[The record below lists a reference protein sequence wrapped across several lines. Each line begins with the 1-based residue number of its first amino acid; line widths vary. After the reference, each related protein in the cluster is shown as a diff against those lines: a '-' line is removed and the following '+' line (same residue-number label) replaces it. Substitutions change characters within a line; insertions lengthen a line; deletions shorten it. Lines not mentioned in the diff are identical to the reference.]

1 MATFEDDANPFRTE
15 VDGDLTV
22 SQRALSPDPADTP
35 FRDVHD
41 DDEHEHGHEQ
51 SEPTT
56 TQPQPQPGLPPLPA
70 KASSF
75 PTTPSN
81 WSTDATQRNDCG
93 CARDRYLHDEDD
105 AEILI
110 VDAQKTA
117 EGSSGTYIVYVIKT
131 GTSIARRRYSEFESL
146 RNALVRLYPIIIIPP
161 IPDKQSIS
169 DYAVKQSKAKEDATM
184 IARRK
189 RMLQTFLNRLARH
202 QILSKEHSFHR
213 FLDGEVSW
221 SEVLHSD
228 PIALIPKDI
237 LKASPLNPC
246 DPNPNPAYQALP
258 HPSPAASLHNPDQRF
273 LDSEAFTNKFAGHLS
288 GPLEKVTRRTMK
300 RWSDYGNDHAE
311 LGGIFNGFSLSES
324 GALAATMEKTGQA
337 IDANYLATTQLLQ
350 DFEQRWAEP
359 LHEYSQFASVIRKV
373 LAFRHQKHVQFEMT
387 RDNLESKRAVMGD
400 LDKSEAE
407 AQRLHQALARPAN
420 SQIGGVF
427 GAAATAH
434 QQEDQQQQNPYG
446 TVQRQ
451 TEIVPPRPRRG
462 QGGSGLLSA
471 LSYSIQTM
479 MDVDPETA
487 RRNNISKTRESIGQL
502 DDALQ
507 LAGHDLKFSSQ
518 AIQADLD
525 RFQRQKVA
533 DLREMALAMARMHR
547 DWCKQNLE
555 AWEEVKKEATRIEP
569 HPNHAPSPPS
579 TSDTKSPAPA
589 PAGPSA

>member
-105 AEILI
+105 AEIL
-110 VDAQKTA
+110 VLSTRKRRQS
-117 EGSSGTYIVYVIKT
+117 SSGTYIVYVIKT

-169 DYAVKQSKAKEDATM
+169 DYAVKHSKAKEDATM

-189 RMLQTFLNRLARH
+189 RMLQTFL
-202 QILSKEHSFHR
+202 KPPKCCTPTHR
-213 FLDGEVSW
+213 
-221 SEVLHSD
+221 
-228 PIALIPKDI
+228 ALIPKDI

-273 LDSEAFTNKFAGHLS
+273 STPRPS
-288 GPLEKVTRRTMK
+288 PT
-300 RWSDYGNDHAE
+300 S
-311 LGGIFNGFSLSES
+311 SPLSES

-337 IDANYLATTQLLQ
+337 SDANYLATTQLLQ

-373 LAFRHQKHVQFEMT
+373 LAFGHQKHVQFEMT

-400 LDKSEAE
+400 LYKSEAE

-420 SQIGGVF
+420 LSDRRRFWRCCNGATSRKTNNNRTRTHSAETNGDCPPATAPWPGGLRSTERAELLDPDDDGRGSGD
-427 GAAATAH
+427 GAAEQHLEDARVDRATRRRATA
-434 QQEDQQQQNPYG
+434 
-446 TVQRQ
+446 
-451 TEIVPPRPRRG
+451 
-462 QGGSGLLSA
+462 
-471 LSYSIQTM
+471 
-479 MDVDPETA
+479 
-487 RRNNISKTRESIGQL
+487 
-502 DDALQ
+502 
-507 LAGHDLKFSSQ
+507 AGHDLKFSSQ